1 MIKIL
6 TYRGVANGWQL
17 RATRSAASADRL
29 VTLLN
34 RIQPQLIHKVTG

>member
-1 MIKIL
+1 MIKVF

-29 VTLLN
+29 VILLN

>member
-1 MIKIL
+1 MIKVL
-6 TYRGVANGWQL
+6 TYRGAANGWQL
-17 RATRSAASADRL
+17 RATRNADSADRL